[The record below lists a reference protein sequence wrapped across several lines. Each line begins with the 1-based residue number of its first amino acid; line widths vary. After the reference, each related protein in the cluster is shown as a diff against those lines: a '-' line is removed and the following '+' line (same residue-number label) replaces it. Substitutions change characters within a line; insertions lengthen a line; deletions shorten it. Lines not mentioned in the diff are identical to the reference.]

1 MLSIEENRIFL
12 HCLDKSLDAQVT
24 RAEQDAFEIKEVKL
38 EGVDAK
44 PPIDTLKTEEFFR
57 MMIEP
62 VSFEDVH
69 QASKVH
75 SYDPLKYNSR
85 WLLVPIKPEPTTTD
99 YVERIT
105 RWYSCFRSCMGTDR
119 FPSIPDPERSIEDI
133 AFEMTVGSPLES
145 GFGVLS
151 DLTAELERHLMKLMD
166 ILLQDNVREPDLAI
180 SAAKAAIEYLD
191 NVLIGKKLKVIKR
204 PILSRQDTQILARR
218 LLVALYLVGKR
229 FATLSDSHGMVCT
242 SIKSMLA
249 NRVAGPATGSE
260 HSIKDEDD
268 TQESKVNLSAVDAA
282 WHQATQFQDMTFRER
297 QDAVVS
303 TGPRGRS
310 PNFRG
315 RGRGGN
321 LRKVSINPNF
331 RGVRRYPDPSIMVPH
346 LEWTPPTLE
355 EKRAADKK
363 RKERLG
369 APGSLLSAYW
379 SAEKALK
386 VGSKELS
393 DTYDGKTL
401 VHKNNQWKRVQKEA
415 DGRMPKKS

>member
-1 MLSIEENRIFL
+1 
-12 HCLDKSLDAQVT
+12 
-24 RAEQDAFEIKEVKL
+24 
-38 EGVDAK
+38 
-44 PPIDTLKTEEFFR
+44 
-57 MMIEP
+57 
-62 VSFEDVH
+62 
-69 QASKVH
+69 
-75 SYDPLKYNSR
+75 
-85 WLLVPIKPEPTTTD
+85 
-99 YVERIT
+99 
-105 RWYSCFRSCMGTDR
+105 
-119 FPSIPDPERSIEDI
+119 
-133 AFEMTVGSPLES
+133 
-145 GFGVLS
+145 
-151 DLTAELERHLMKLMD
+151 
-166 ILLQDNVREPDLAI
+166 
-180 SAAKAAIEYLD
+180 
-191 NVLIGKKLKVIKR
+191 
-204 PILSRQDTQILARR
+204 
-218 LLVALYLVGKR
+218 
-229 FATLSDSHGMVCT
+229 
-242 SIKSMLA
+242 MLA